1 MNSKKGQAAA
11 EYLVTYGWA
20 LLLLVA
26 VIAIILST
34 GIFNPS
40 YFISE
45 ECVLQP
51 DIACTGH
58 QLYRDGGT
66 GDATLLIRVENRLG
80 YDIMLDDVKI
90 TTNDLGVAGEKP
102 WGPDTS
108 LPALPGRLT
117 QGQNATLTYVFSGDK
132 QPSVDSM
139 QRMRVELTYYSCAR
153 EVNPRCE
160 EKEEYKHT
168 VAGRITARVAK
179 GG

>member
-51 DIACTGH
+51 DIACTGY
-58 QLYRDGGT
+58 QMYRMGGDQ
-66 GDATLLIRVENRLG
+66 DAILMMRVENRLG
-80 YDIMLDDVKI
+80 YDMKLANVKI
-90 TTNDLGVAGEKP
+90 ITNDLGVAGEGVLAP
-102 WGPDTS
+102 QEGMPVF
-108 LPALPGRLT
+108 LR
-117 QGQNATLTYVFSGDK
+117 QGDNVTLKYVITGEK
-132 QPSVDSM
+132 QPAVDSV
-139 QRMRVELTYYSCAR
+139 QRMKVELTYYSCAR
-153 EVNPRCE
+153 EVNPDCVANA
-160 EKEEYKHT
+160 EYLHT

-179 GG
+179 G

>member
-1 MNSKKGQAAA
+1 MHSKKGQAAA

-51 DIACTGH
+51 DLACTGH
-58 QLYRDGGT
+58 QFYRDGGT
-66 GDATLLIRVENRLG
+66 GDATLLMRVENRLG
-80 YDIMLDDVKI
+80 YKIRLDRVAI
-90 TTNDLGVAGEKP
+90 IANDLGSQGEVRKEL
-102 WGPDTS
+102 DV
-108 LPALPGRLT
+108 GRELD
-117 QGQNATLTYVFSGDK
+117 QGQNETFEFSFGGER
-132 QPSVDSM
+132 QPPVDAM

-153 EVNPRCE
+153 EVNAACE
-160 EKEEYKHT
+160 ESEEYLHT

-179 GG
+179 G

>member
-1 MNSKKGQAAA
+1 MKPKAGNRRGQAAA

-51 DIACTGH
+51 DLACTGH
-58 QLYRDGGT
+58 QLYRAGGT
-66 GDATLLIRVENRLG
+66 GDTTLLVRVENRLG
-80 YDIMLDDVKI
+80 YDIRLGKATI
-90 TTNDLGVAGEKP
+90 IAKDLGSAGEVRKELDL
-102 WGPDTS
+102 GKE
-108 LPALPGRLT
+108 LGQGRNET
-117 QGQNATLTYVFSGDK
+117 FSFTFGGER
-132 QPSVDSM
+132 QPPVDSI

-153 EVNPRCE
+153 EVNPDCE
-160 EKEEYKHT
+160 EKSEYMHT
-168 VAGRITARVAK
+168 VSGRITARVA
-179 GG
+179 G

>member
-34 GIFNPS
+34 GVFNPS

-45 ECVLQP
+45 ECILQP

-58 QLYRDGGT
+58 QLYRAGGE

-80 YDIMLDDVKI
+80 YDMRLQDVKI
-90 TTNDLGVAGEKP
+90 TTNDIGVAGERT
-102 WGPDTS
+102 WE
-108 LPALPGRLT
+108 PAEQMGIILT
-117 QGQNATLTYVFSGDK
+117 QGQNMTLTYHLTGDK
-132 QPSVDSM
+132 QPPVDSM
-139 QRMRVELTYYSCAR
+139 QRMKVALTYYSCAR
-153 EVNPRCE
+153 EVNPECGTSGDL
-160 EKEEYKHT
+160 HT

-179 GG
+179 S

>member
-1 MNSKKGQAAA
+1 MDSKKGQAAA

-34 GIFNPS
+34 GIFNAS

-58 QLYRDGGT
+58 QLYLAGGD
-66 GDATLLIRVENRLG
+66 GDATLVMRVEDRLG
-80 YDIMLDDVKI
+80 YAIRIDSITI
-90 TTNDLGVAGEKP
+90 TTNNLGAAGQRNWTAK
-102 WGPDTS
+102 PDTQTP
-108 LPALPGRLT
+108 LD
-117 QGQNATLTYVFSGDK
+117 QGMNTTFKFTFTGDK
-132 QPSVDSM
+132 QPPVDSM
-139 QRMRVELTYYSCAR
+139 QRMNVLLTYYSCAR
-153 EVNPRCE
+153 EVNPGCIQSDQ
-160 EKEEYKHT
+160 YKHT

-179 GG
+179 G